1 MSMAIWIPAESVNLR
16 FVPMGFRAV
25 VAGAVGLIWT
35 TGMAAWTHTGSQSL
49 DSTES
54 AKDSSI
60 ESSIES
66 GMDSIKNLLARVSSI
81 QNA

>member
-1 MSMAIWIPAESVNLR
+1 
-16 FVPMGFRAV
+16 MGCRAV

-54 AKDSSI
+54 TKESSI
-60 ESSIES
+60 ESSIEL